1 MTSSRWDNPD
11 GVTPWRS
18 AGPTPVGELF
28 VLPSPDG
35 AVASAIALSSFPLRV
50 HFNAPPDGQP
60 APYLVVEPRGATPTS
75 PTSEVRVAVVTTNEA
90 TPQERFVRWDEYD
103 FYTRSELGKVINE
116 LAGKLR

>member
-18 AGPTPVGELF
+18 AAPTPVGELF

-50 HFNAPPDGQP
+50 HYNAPPPGQA
-60 APYLVVEPRGATPTS
+60 APYLVVEPRGATASS
-75 PTSEVRVAVVTTNEA
+75 PTREVRVAVVTSDESS
-90 TPQERFVRWDEYD
+90 PLERVVRWDEYD
-103 FYTRSELGKVINE
+103 FYTRSELGKVIND